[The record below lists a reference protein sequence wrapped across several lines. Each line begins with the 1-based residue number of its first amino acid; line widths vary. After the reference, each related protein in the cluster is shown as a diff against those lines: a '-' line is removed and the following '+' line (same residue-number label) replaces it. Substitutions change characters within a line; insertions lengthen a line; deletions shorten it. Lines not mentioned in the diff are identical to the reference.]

1 MNIQSHYKKAD
12 NLMLGICCGLFLYG
26 LALASLYDT
35 WALALI
41 TGGSCLALVFLL
53 NKIIPGSRIMRCTVA
68 AVFMVFCAMHI
79 QQGHGLIEYHFGI
92 FVLLALL
99 LYYRDWLPAV
109 VAAGVAA
116 VHHLSFYYLQSQGK
130 PVYMLNP
137 DNQSWGLVF
146 LHAGYVVF
154 ETAVVVWM
162 AIDARKEYVQTE
174 AVNICIEQVMQNKG
188 EINLQARADQEG
200 DVVSILNQFLDS
212 TEQLAA
218 QVKSTACQLADQG
231 NELNISNNAIA
242 KELADQGTQTD
253 EIATSVTRLSEGAT
267 KVAESVQQATTQ
279 LNEANEDSNHGTE
292 AADASLSDIQ
302 GLNTLIGSASGK
314 VGEMETHCEQI
325 YALLGTIQSISEQT
339 NLLALNAAIEA
350 ARAGDQGRGFAVVAD
365 EVRVLAQRTQTTTN
379 EVQQTLDA
387 LQQSSKQSM
396 VAMVDSRKNAERCV
410 DKTQATVQ
418 VLQRVQGNLGAL
430 SDIVSNVENSS
441 VEQQQLVQG
450 MVNNIDQIQSLSR
463 SNKEHA
469 SQSET
474 LSYSMASNSKS
485 LVANVEKFKT
495 KG

>member
-1 MNIQSHYKKAD
+1 MNIHNHYRKAD
-12 NLMLGICCGLFLYG
+12 KLMLGICCGLFLYG
-26 LALASLYDT
+26 LALAGLYDT
-35 WALALI
+35 WMLALL

-53 NKIIPGSRIMRCTVA
+53 NNIVPGTRIMRCTVA
-68 AVFMVFCAMHI
+68 GVFMVFCAMHI

-99 LYYRDWLPAV
+99 LYYRDWAPPV
-109 VAAGVAA
+109 VAAAVAA

-162 AIDARKEYVQTE
+162 ALDAKREYAQTE
-174 AVNICIEQVMQNKG
+174 SVNSCIDTVMQTKG
-188 EINLQARADQEG
+188 EIHLTARADMDSE
-200 DVVSILNQFLDS
+200 VVNVLNTFLES

-231 NELNISNNAIA
+231 NKLNESNNTIA
-242 KELADQGTQTD
+242 QELVEQGQQTD
-253 EIATSVTRLSEGAT
+253 EIASSVIQLSDGAG
-267 KVAESVQQATTQ
+267 KVAESVQQATAQ
-279 LNEANEDSNHGTE
+279 LDEANQDSSRGTE
-292 AADASLSDIQ
+292 AGDASLEDIQ
-302 GLNTLIGSASGK
+302 SLNKLISNASGK
-314 VGEMETHCEQI
+314 VGEMENHCEQI

-365 EVRVLAQRTQTTTN
+365 EVRVLAQRTQSTTN
-379 EVQQTLDA
+379 EVQETLEA
-387 LQQSSKQSM
+387 LQQSSKESM
-396 VAMVDSRKNAERCV
+396 SAMDSSRQNAERCV

-418 VLQRVQGNLGAL
+418 VLQRVQGNLNTL
-430 SDIVSNVENSS
+430 SGIVAGVENSS

-450 MVNNIDQIQSLSR
+450 MVANIEQIQILSR
-463 SNKEHA
+463 SNKERA
-469 SQSET
+469 TQSEN
-474 LSYSMASNSKS
+474 LSSAMVQQSQE
-485 LVANVEKFKT
+485 LVLNVGKFKT
-495 KG
+495 S

>member
-1 MNIQSHYKKAD
+1 MNIDNHYRKAD
-12 NLMLGICCGLFLYG
+12 KLMLGICCGLFFYG
-26 LALASLYDT
+26 LALAGLYDT
-35 WALALI
+35 WMLALL

-53 NKIIPGSRIMRCTVA
+53 NHIVPGSRIMRCTVA

-99 LYYRDWLPAV
+99 LYYRDWAPPV

-162 AIDARKEYVQTE
+162 ALDAKREYAQTE
-174 AVNICIEQVMQNKG
+174 AVNSCIDTVMQTKG
-188 EINLQARADQEG
+188 EIHLNVRADMDCE
-200 DVVSILNQFLDS
+200 VVNVLNQFLES

-218 QVKSTACQLADQG
+218 QVKSTAGQLADQG
-231 NELNISNNAIA
+231 NELNESNNAIA
-242 KELADQGTQTD
+242 RELLEQGQQTD
-253 EIATSVTRLSEGAT
+253 EIASSVIQLSDGAG
-267 KVAESVQQATTQ
+267 KVAESVKQATAQ
-279 LNEANEDSNHGTE
+279 LDEANQDSNRGTE
-292 AADASLSDIQ
+292 AGDASLKDIQ
-302 GLNTLIGSASGK
+302 SLNTLIGNASGK
-314 VGEMETHCEQI
+314 VGEMENHCEQI

-365 EVRVLAQRTQTTTN
+365 EVRVLAQRTQSTTN
-379 EVQQTLDA
+379 EVQETLEA
-387 LQQSSKQSM
+387 LQQSSKESM
-396 VAMVDSRKNAERCV
+396 SAMDNSRKNAERCV

-418 VLQRVQGNLGAL
+418 VLQRVQGNLNTL
-430 SDIVSNVENSS
+430 SGIVAGVENSS

-450 MVNNIDQIQSLSR
+450 MVSNIEQIQTLSR
-463 SNKEHA
+463 SNKERA
-469 SQSET
+469 TQSEG
-474 LSYSMASNSKS
+474 LSCAMVQQSQE
-485 LVANVEKFKT
+485 LVLNVGKFKT
-495 KG
+495 A